1 MVGVH
6 GGKVQNTEMVVVA
19 VFDAG
24 GGGGVFEP
32 TEVIWVVAVP
42 VVVRVVL
49 KPADVVW
56 VLAVSVVIPWHE
68 G

>member
-1 MVGVH
+1 MGVI
-6 GGKVQNTEMVVVA
+6 VVT
-19 VFDAG
+19 FFIRSR
-24 GGGGVFEP
+24 GGGVVEAA
-32 TEVIWVVAVP
+32 EGVWVLAVP

-56 VLAVSVVIPWHE
+56 VDVPSHE